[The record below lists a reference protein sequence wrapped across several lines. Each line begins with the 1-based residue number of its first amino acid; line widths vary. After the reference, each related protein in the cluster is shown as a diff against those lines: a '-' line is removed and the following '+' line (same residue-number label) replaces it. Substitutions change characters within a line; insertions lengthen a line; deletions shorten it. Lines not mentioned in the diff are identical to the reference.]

1 MSENQ
6 SNQDKKK
13 GKLFLVSTPI
23 GNFDDITLRAMKV
36 LKASDIVVCEEP
48 KVGARI
54 LHKYNLK
61 QKMELLN
68 EQNEFEKT
76 FELIEMLEKGMNL
89 ALISDCGTPVFADPG
104 LMLVRSA
111 LTKHIEIVVVPGVSS
126 LMTAIVRSGFDLSQF
141 LYAGFLSRDRQER
154 LLQLKRLK
162 NEAKTVVVFETPY
175 RLIPLLDAA
184 RQVMPSRRA
193 YIGCNLTMPYE
204 THHYGTFEELY
215 EKMKKEKFKGEFVIC
230 FEGATLD
237 EVVGVNDFE
246 QKQTESS
253 SRKKIIIKSS
263 DIRGSRDRNKSY
275 QKRRTSVFSSKSR
288 DNKKNSTRKKNEI
301 KKK

>member
-1 MSENQ
+1 MSGEQTNQ
-6 SNQDKKK
+6 EKKK

-36 LKASDIVVCEEP
+36 LKSVDIVVCEEP

-76 FELIEMLEKGMNL
+76 IELIKMLESGLNL

-111 LTKHIEIVVVPGVSS
+111 LSKHIDIVVVPGVTSI
-126 LMTAIVRSGFDLSQF
+126 MTALVRSGFDLSQF
-141 LYAGFLSRDRQER
+141 LYAGFLSRDKQER
-154 LLQLKRLK
+154 ILQLKRLK
-162 NEAKTVVVFETPY
+162 NEAKTVVLFETPY
-175 RLIPLLDAA
+175 RLMPLLEAA
-184 RQVMPSRRA
+184 STVMPSRRA
-193 YIGCNLTMPYE
+193 YLGCNLTMPYE

-215 EKMKKEKFKGEFVIC
+215 NKMKNERFKGEFVIC
-230 FEGATLD
+230 FEGASLD
-237 EVVGVNDFE
+237 EVVGEEDYKPKKID
-246 QKQTESS
+246 QSPQ
-253 SRKKIIIKSS
+253 RKKIIKRSEM
-263 DIRGSRDRNKSY
+263 DTSRVRNKTYPKKGGAKFPS
-275 QKRRTSVFSSKSR
+275 KTRNNRTG
-288 DNKKNSTRKKNEI
+288 STRKKIVI

>member
-1 MSENQ
+1 MSEEQTNQ
-6 SNQDKKK
+6 EKKK

-36 LKASDIVVCEEP
+36 LKSADIVVCEEP

-76 FELIEMLEKGMNL
+76 IELINLLESGLNL

-111 LTKHIEIVVVPGVSS
+111 LSKQIDIIVVPGVTSI
-126 LMTAIVRSGFDLSQF
+126 MTALVRSGFDLSQF
-141 LYAGFLSRDRQER
+141 LYAGFLSRNKQER
-154 LLQLKRLK
+154 ILQLKRLK
-162 NEAKTVVVFETPY
+162 NEAKTVVLLETPY
-175 RLIPLLDAA
+175 RLLPLLEAA
-184 RQVMPSRRA
+184 SSVMPSRKA
-193 YIGCNLTMPYE
+193 YLGCNLTMPYE

-215 EKMKKEKFKGEFVIC
+215 NKMKNERFKGEFVIC
-230 FEGATLD
+230 FEGASLD
-237 EVVGVNDFE
+237 EVVAEEDYKPIKIEKFE
-246 QKQTESS
+246 QKKKLIKRSETGVSTNRNKPYQKKRGKTFISKTGRNRTGS
-253 SRKKIIIKSS
+253 TKKKI
-263 DIRGSRDRNKSY
+263 
-275 QKRRTSVFSSKSR
+275 
-288 DNKKNSTRKKNEI
+288 EI

>member
-1 MSENQ
+1 MSEEKTNPEI
-6 SNQDKKK
+6 KK
-13 GKLFLVSTPI
+13 GKLYLVSTPI

-36 LKASDIVVCEEP
+36 LKSSDIVVCEEP

-76 FELIEMLEKGMNL
+76 IELIKLLEAGYNL

-111 LTKHIEIVVVPGVSS
+111 LARNIEIVVVPGATSI
-126 LMTAIVRSGFDLSQF
+126 MTALVRSGFDLSQF
-141 LYAGFLSRDRQER
+141 LYAGFLSRDKQER
-154 LLQLKRLK
+154 ILQLKRLK
-162 NEAKTVVVFETPY
+162 NEAKTVVIFETPY
-175 RLIPLLDAA
+175 RLIPLLEAA
-184 RQVMPSRRA
+184 NLVMPSRKA

-204 THHYGTFEELY
+204 THHYGTFAELY
-215 EKMKKEKFKGEFVIC
+215 GKMKKERFKGEFVVC
-230 FEGATLD
+230 FEGASLD
-237 EVVGVNDFE
+237 EVVSQEDFE
-246 QKQTESS
+246 FKKGERPP
-253 SRKKIIIKSS
+253 RKKVLIKKSEMRGTRERSKPNQKNKSS
-263 DIRGSRDRNKSY
+263 K
-275 QKRRTSVFSSKSR
+275 FSSKSR
-288 DNKKNSTRKKNEI
+288 VARNTTSKKKIEI